1 MRLRKDWGAR
11 PALEA
16 SEMFKSLDE
25 AKELKGRWKEEF
37 NNSNDIILELGCGKG
52 QFSRGIAQRY
62 KEKNIVAIDL
72 KDEVLYKALIKHQE
86 AEIENIRLIAMNIMM
101 INEILDKDEISRIYI
116 NFCNP
121 WPKDRHKK
129 RRLTHSTF
137 LERYKLFM
145 KKGSEIWFKTDDDEL
160 FEESQEYFKE
170 SGFKINFMTYD
181 LHNSEYNEQNIK
193 TEYEEKFTDMDI
205 KTKFLI
211 AEWI

>member
-1 MRLRKDWGAR
+1 MRLRKDWTAR
-11 PALEA
+11 PTLEA
-16 SEMFKSLDE
+16 SGMFKSLDE
-25 AKELKGRWKEEF
+25 AKELKGRWSGEF

-62 KEKNIVAIDL
+62 NEKNIIAIDL
-72 KDEVLYKALIKHQE
+72 KDEVLYKALLKHQE
-86 AEIENIRLIAMNIMM
+86 AEIENIRLVAMNIMM

-129 RRLTHSTF
+129 RRLTHNTF
-137 LERYKLFM
+137 LERYKLFLKM
-145 KKGSEIWFKTDDDEL
+145 GSEIWFKTDDDEL
-160 FEESQEYFKE
+160 FEESQEYFKQ
-170 SGFKINFMTYD
+170 SGFEIKFMTYD

-193 TEYEEKFTDMDI
+193 TEYEEKFMEMNI

-211 AEWI
+211 AKWN